1 MTIAT
6 TLFALL
12 ELYKQGEAT
21 WAQPEPF
28 GEITVSGREGASA
41 SGSGP
46 REGTGSLHR
55 GAAVPLQRPG
65 HACPSWPTRP
75 GARRAR
81 SWRAWRACARTTPRA
96 FAASSLREVAG
107 GFTLATDPSTE
118 PAARRLLARPR
129 TPPLTPAQAE
139 TLAIVGYLQPVSRPE
154 IARIRGVASESA
166 TATLHERGL
175 IEEHGRSQFGAI
187 LYRTTELF
195 LRLFGLRSLDDLP
208 EAAQWDPTPE
218 EEGELRDRLIRA
230 GEARAGHADM
240 PAHTG

>member
-1 MTIAT
+1 MRDRIARIE
-6 TLFALL
+6 ALL
-12 ELYKQGEAT
+12 FLSNDPVTVPELAD
-21 WAQPEPF
+21 A
-28 GEITVSGREGASA
+28 
-41 SGSGP
+41 
-46 REGTGSLHR
+46 
-55 GAAVPLQRPG
+55 AAVLGGRG
-65 HACPSWPTRP
+65 RG
-75 GARRAR
+75 GARH
-81 SWRAWRACARTTPRA
+81 ACARTTPRA
-96 FAASSLREVAG
+96 FAASSCARSRAG
-107 GFTLATDPSTE
+107 SRWPPTRPPSRRR
-118 PAARRLLARPR
+118 AACSPGPR

-139 TLAIVGYLQPVSRPE
+139 TLAIVAYLQPVSRPE

-195 LRLFGLRSLDDLP
+195 LQLFGLRSLDDLP

-230 GEARAGHADM
+230 GEARAGHADI